1 MIEDFYKKEEYQI
14 FVNYFSETE
23 EDELKKNI
31 DSKFLN
37 EIKPKFINE
46 NNRFDDFTS
55 QNNINQNDLN
65 QYLDLK
71 KKNIKECIY
80 HH

>member
-1 MIEDFYKKEEYQI
+1 MIEDFYKTEEYQI
-14 FVNYFSETE
+14 LLNYFSETE

-37 EIKPKFINE
+37 EIKSKYINE
-46 NNRFDDFTS
+46 NNDFQIKKKKNDLIS
-55 QNNINQNDLN
+55 QNDLN

-71 KKNIKECIY
+71 KI
-80 HH
+80 

>member
-46 NNRFDDFTS
+46 NIRFDDFTS

-71 KKNIKECIY
+71 KKKY
-80 HH
+80 KRMYLS